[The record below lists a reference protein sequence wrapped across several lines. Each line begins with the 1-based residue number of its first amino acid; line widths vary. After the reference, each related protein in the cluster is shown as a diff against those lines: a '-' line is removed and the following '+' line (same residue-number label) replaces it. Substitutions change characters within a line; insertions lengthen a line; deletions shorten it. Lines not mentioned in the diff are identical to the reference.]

1 MDRKTFDQVMVEAVV
16 LPPDE
21 RYERFAAVHKQ
32 IWESYRDAMKTITA
46 EKAAQISSDGRSV
59 ALVVGH
65 IAEWDRFL
73 IQMCAEFL
81 TGVAYPRAW
90 RLKGYIEPDGT
101 SKDFE
106 SIEAFNQYQMK
117 RQAVIPWEE
126 IQKVALQMGEV
137 LYILFQTPGLMDVA
151 HLEMSKLEHWET
163 PGFTG
168 EVPVGWLVWAVIM
181 EHEGVEHAFDLGI
194 EIS

>member
-1 MDRKTFDQVMVEAVV
+1 MDRKTFDQVMAEAVV
-16 LPPDE
+16 LPPDK
-21 RYERFAAVHKQ
+21 RYERFAAVHKK
-32 IWESYRDAMKTITA
+32 IWETY
-46 EKAAQISSDGRSV
+46 KAAVLAITPERAAQVSSDGRSV

-81 TGVAYPRAW
+81 TGVTYPRAW
-90 RLKGYIEPDGT
+90 KLKGYIEPDGT

-106 SIEAFNQYQMK
+106 NIEAFNQYQMK
-117 RQAVIPWEE
+117 RQANIPWEE
-126 IQKVALQMGEV
+126 IQKTALQMGEV

-151 HLEMSKLEHWET
+151 HLEMGKLDHWET

-168 EVPVGWLVWAVIM
+168 EVPLGWLVWAIIM